1 MAETRLETYREF
13 HIMARRIFP
22 RRRVVRKANGE
33 LDTLSTDRYQL
44 RVVSPLGGNLTH
56 LRRADAPKCKEHR
69 LNLPLNEAIQE
80 ARLAVDKFHKRS
92 RTYGRFV
99 SPLFWGGALAGAGLY
114 SFLSPVSEP
123 AAIMAALAGVGGMA
137 APGLNYFP
145 KPQPALRMGGF
156 DWDDNDFC
164 RSWFG
169 TGKTGSGKTE
179 SGVKGLLAGLS
190 IGRPDWG
197 GMAFDQKGLFW
208 EELVPLM
215 TAFER
220 EDDLQLLQIRPPNA
234 PKDWVPQAQYNL
246 LSDERI
252 PSRTLAKLVMD
263 TSKRVA
269 GADDPNPF
277 FPQQAQQQIFAC
289 IEFFRTARKLCNDRF
304 PGPPALHRIYDLLSY
319 EHICRESIKVLRES
333 APGNEDAHRVCQLL
347 ELDYLGQPE
356 EQKGGVKATAQLA
369 LIPFTTPEA
378 IEVFC
383 PPTNTAD
390 IEDIN
395 DGAIFCISMPQRFEV
410 ERVFVA
416 TIMKEVGC
424 SQLFRRFD
432 PRESWQK
439 SIEEE
444 SIFAFFMDEW
454 QKFINER
461 DLDTD
466 RSRQAKGTFIGFTQG
481 HGSPRVA
488 MSDTKLQVGLSNMAN
503 RIHGRAADDYDAQE
517 TAKFFPLV
525 RKLERVRPGKGGKEY
540 KEKPPY
546 DPNTVL
552 KQMAKFEVIVNH
564 CEKGHKRVV
573 LHPTGRDGKRPKW
586 YPAYMKTFGNFFLK
600 IGLYRILARIHF
612 SGGAPR
618 SGKAPGKTLEE
629 IAEMRGQYGL
639 QMGSAEG
646 GITRE
651 AETPEEDAALQVA
664 ARDELLHKKPAGPV
678 SDLAHAVA

>member
-1 MAETRLETYREF
+1 
-13 HIMARRIFP
+13 
-22 RRRVVRKANGE
+22 
-33 LDTLSTDRYQL
+33 
-44 RVVSPLGGNLTH
+44 
-56 LRRADAPKCKEHR
+56 
-69 LNLPLNEAIQE
+69 
-80 ARLAVDKFHKRS
+80 
-92 RTYGRFV
+92 
-99 SPLFWGGALAGAGLY
+99 
-114 SFLSPVSEP
+114 
-123 AAIMAALAGVGGMA
+123 
-137 APGLNYFP
+137 
-145 KPQPALRMGGF
+145 
-156 DWDDNDFC
+156 
-164 RSWFG
+164 
-169 TGKTGSGKTE
+169 
-179 SGVKGLLAGLS
+179 
-190 IGRPDWG
+190 
-197 GMAFDQKGLFW
+197 
-208 EELVPLM
+208 M
-215 TAFER
+215 TAFWR

-234 PKDWVPQAQYNL
+234 GADWVPQAQYNL

-289 IEFFRTARKLCNDRF
+289 IEFFRTGRKILPDVF

-319 EHICRESIKVLRES
+319 EHICKKSIEVLREA
-333 APGNEDAHRVCQLL
+333 APSNPDVHRVCQLL

-378 IEVFC
+378 IEVLC
-383 PPTNTAD
+383 PVNNTAD

-432 PRESWQK
+432 PREPWQK
-439 SIEEE
+439 PIEEE
-444 SIFAFFMDEW
+444 AIFAFFMDEW

-488 MSDTKLQVGLSNMAN
+488 LSDTKLQVGLSNMAN
-503 RIHGRAADDYDAQE
+503 RIHGRAADDYDAKQVAE
-517 TAKFFPLV
+517 FFPLV
-525 RKLERVRPGKGGKEY
+525 RKLVRTRPGKGGKEY
-540 KEKPPY
+540 KEVPPY

-552 KQMAKFEVIVNH
+552 KQMAKFEMIVNH
-564 CEKGHKRVV
+564 CELGHKRVV

-586 YPAYMKTFGNFFLK
+586 YPAHMRRFGNLYLK
-600 IGLYRILARIHF
+600 FGLYRLLARIYF

-618 SGKAPGKTLEE
+618 GNKAPGMSLDE
-629 IAEMRGQYGL
+629 IGAMRDQYERTTSDNGQVGL
-639 QMGSAEG
+639 
-646 GITRE
+646 TRE
-651 AETPEEDAALQVA
+651 ARTPEEAAQLQEEMRETALQH
-664 ARDELLHKKPAGPV
+664 RPAGAV
-678 SDLAHAVA
+678 SDLPGADEVPRDARQAAQPRLPREGDGDRAMAGATERQRAAMASALEAEALDAESKRAGRSSATAPAAKKGFLSGLFSRQ